1 MDSAVFQASDS
12 TLGKFITSIKQKP
25 HSLARSSD
33 QVKGMSN
40 LVEKNVSEIISVTCL
55 AVNHV
60 AEQRQKYNSNKSK
73 YKQYEKLPN
82 HRAKPAASKH
92 NSWKPWEK

>member
-40 LVEKNVSEIISVTCL
+40 LVEKNVSEIISVTMFSSEPCG
-55 AVNHV
+55 
-60 AEQRQKYNSNKSK
+60 
-73 YKQYEKLPN
+73 
-82 HRAKPAASKH
+82 RAKT
-92 NSWKPWEK
+92 EI